1 MLGKLP
7 STTGKLPVLPSKR
20 SLLITLNSPRLP
32 LPCVAMT
39 LLDKLERRFG
49 FLGIPGLIRI
59 VIGFTALVWAL
70 MCLNPNF
77 RFALDLDPARICH
90 GEVWRLVTYIVVP
103 QTLSFWIV
111 LALWFLWF
119 IGEGL
124 ERAWGSFRLTLYFL
138 VGMIGTTVAAFFFG
152 SNFSNGMLIASLFFA
167 FARFYPDE
175 IIYVLF
181 ILPVKIKWLAWV
193 FAAFLLVGFVL
204 SSNSY
209 RAALIAAFANYF
221 IFFGPEIIH
230 HARHRH
236 EVSTRRRRF
245 EEQSRNADNALHRC
259 AVCGATELSDPN
271 LDFRVAR
278 DGEEY
283 CMAHLPKAPTPAL

>member
-1 MLGKLP
+1 ML
-7 STTGKLPVLPSKR
+7 GKLPVLPSKR

-70 MCLNPNF
+70 MWLNPG
-77 RFALDLDPARICH
+77 FASMLTLDPVRIRH
-90 GEVWRLVTYIVVP
+90 GEVWRLVTYIFVP

-124 ERAWGSFRLTLYFL
+124 ERAWGSFRLTLYFFL
-138 VGMIGTTVAAFFFG
+138 GMIGTTIAAAFFFS

-175 IIYVLF
+175 VIYILF
-181 ILPVKIKWLAWV
+181 ILPVKIKWLAWI

-204 SSNSY
+204 NSNSY

-221 IFFGPEIIH
+221 IFFGPEIIRQ
-230 HARHRH
+230 ATHRR

-245 EEQSRNADNALHRC
+245 EEQSRSADSALHRC

-283 CMAHLPKAPTPAL
+283 CMAHLPKAQTPTR

>member
-1 MLGKLP
+1 
-7 STTGKLPVLPSKR
+7 
-20 SLLITLNSPRLP
+20 
-32 LPCVAMT
+32 MT
-39 LLDKLERRFG
+39 WLDKLERRFG

-70 MCLNPNF
+70 MLLNPG
-77 RFALDLDPARICH
+77 FASVLDLDPARIRH
-90 GEVWRLVTYIVVP
+90 GQVWRLVTYIFIP
-103 QTLSFWIV
+103 RGIGAPGPMQTLWVV

-124 ERAWGSFRLTLYFL
+124 ERAWAPFRLTLYF
-138 VGMIGTTVAAFFFG
+138 VIGMIGTTIAAFLFG

-175 IIYVLF
+175 VIYILF

-193 FAAFLLVGFVL
+193 VAAYLLLGFIL
-204 SSNSY
+204 RPNSY
-209 RAALIAAFANYF
+209 RAALIAALINYF
-221 IFFGPEIIH
+221 MFFGPEIIH
-230 HARHRH
+230 QARHRH
-236 EVSTRRRRF
+236 DVSTRRRRF
-245 EEQSRNADNALHRC
+245 EAQSHSPTETLHRC

-283 CMAHLPKAPTPAL
+283 CMAHLPKAQTSAGGNVL

>member
-1 MLGKLP
+1 M
-7 STTGKLPVLPSKR
+7 
-20 SLLITLNSPRLP
+20 
-32 LPCVAMT
+32 
-39 LLDKLERRFG
+39 
-49 FLGIPGLIRI
+49 
-59 VIGFTALVWAL
+59 
-70 MCLNPNF
+70 
-77 RFALDLDPARICH
+77 
-90 GEVWRLVTYIVVP
+90 
-103 QTLSFWIV
+103 

-124 ERAWGSFRLTLYFL
+124 ERAWGPFRLTLYFF

-175 IIYVLF
+175 VIYILF

-193 FAAFLLVGFVL
+193 FAAFLLLGFVL
-204 SSNSY
+204 NSNSY

-221 IFFGPEIIH
+221 IFFGPEIV
-230 HARHRH
+230 RQTTHRH

-245 EEQSRNADNALHRC
+245 EAHSRNAEEALHRC
-259 AVCGATELSDPN
+259 AVCGATELTDPN

-283 CMAHLPKAPTPAL
+283 CMAHLPKAQTPAG

>member
-1 MLGKLP
+1 
-7 STTGKLPVLPSKR
+7 
-20 SLLITLNSPRLP
+20 
-32 LPCVAMT
+32 MT

-59 VIGFTALVWAL
+59 IVGFNALVFVL
-70 MCLNPNF
+70 VRLNPDFVSVLN
-77 RFALDLDPARICH
+77 LDPARIRH
-90 GEVWRLVTYIVVP
+90 GEVWRLVTYIFIP
-103 QTLSFWIV
+103 QTFSFLWIV
-111 LALWFLWF
+111 FVLWFLWF
-119 IGEGL
+119 IGDGL

-167 FARFYPDE
+167 FARFYPDDV
-175 IIYVLF
+175 IYILF

-193 FAAFLLVGFVL
+193 VAAYLLLGFVL
-204 SSNSY
+204 RPNSY

-230 HARHRH
+230 QARHRH

-245 EEQSRNADNALHRC
+245 EDHSRSTDDALHHC
-259 AVCGATELSDPN
+259 AVCGATELTDPN
-271 LDFRVAR
+271 LDFRVAS

-283 CMAHLPKAPTPAL
+283 CMAHLPKAQTPAP